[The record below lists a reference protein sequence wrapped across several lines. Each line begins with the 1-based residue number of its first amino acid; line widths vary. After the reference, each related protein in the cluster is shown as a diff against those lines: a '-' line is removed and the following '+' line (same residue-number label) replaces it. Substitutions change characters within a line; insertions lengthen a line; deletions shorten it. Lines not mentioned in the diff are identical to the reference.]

1 MKKVNA
7 RWLFVVCLALTGQV
21 EAGSI
26 FSFNGQ
32 GYPLRRLDARA
43 TGMGGTG
50 RALVDGS
57 NLASFNP
64 ALLGGFQRP
73 AMFAQFALQRRSVK
87 DANTSLA
94 VADGDVAGIKV
105 VFPFHFR
112 GAFSVGVEALTD
124 VDITVVDTLGT
135 GGERHLLG
143 LKGTGGIGA
152 IVFGFGQKVG
162 DKLFI
167 GAQADLMVVGTLT
180 ESWSKDLFND
190 TQAFFSL
197 DNVTRSQ
204 KGAQFTLGV
213 VFTPSNL
220 SIAVV
225 AKPKA
230 TVTQRILLE
239 NRLTSNAITASAV
252 ETKREIR
259 FPATIGFGLAYA
271 KSRRW
276 VAAVDAEYAAWADT
290 GPGRHDM
297 FEVAAGIQY
306 QTRPG
311 NSLGIGRRYDI
322 MGGVYRRTLYFATT
336 SGDPI
341 SEIGVSAGLAVP
353 FKGNSGAF
361 RWTVELGRRGDVQA
375 HGASETFIKQT
386 FSIAGLV
393 M

>member
-1 MKKVNA
+1 MTFPIQWV
-7 RWLFVVCLALTGQV
+7 FVCCLLLAGHAN
-21 EAGSI
+21 AGSI

-32 GYPLRRLDARA
+32 GYPVRRLDARS

-50 RALVDGS
+50 RALVDGN

-73 AMFAQFALQRRSVK
+73 AMFAQFSLQRRSVK
-87 DANTSLA
+87 DLSSSLA
-94 VADGDVAGIKV
+94 VADGDVSAIKV
-105 VFPFHFR
+105 VFPFRFR
-112 GAFSVGVEALTD
+112 GALSIGMEGLTD

-135 GGERHLLG
+135 GGEEHLLG

-152 IVFGFGQKVG
+152 LVFGYGQKVG
-162 DKLFI
+162 NILFL
-167 GAQADLMVVGTLT
+167 GAQMDLMAVGTLT
-180 ESWSKDLFND
+180 ESWSKDLLAD
-190 TQAFFSL
+190 PQAFFSL

-204 KGAQFTLGV
+204 KGAQFSFGIV
-213 VFTPSNL
+213 YAPSNL
-220 SIAVV
+220 SLALVG
-225 AKPKA
+225 KPKA

-239 NRLTSNAITASAV
+239 NRLTANAITASAL
-252 ETKREIR
+252 ETERDIQ

-271 KSRRW
+271 KTRRW
-276 VAAVDAEYAAWADT
+276 IFALDGEYAAWEST
-290 GPGRHDM
+290 GAGR
-297 FEVAAGIQY
+297 FNTTEIAAGLQF

-311 NSLGIGRRYDI
+311 NSLGIGRKYDI

-336 SGDPI
+336 SGEQI
-341 SEIGVSAGLAVP
+341 SEIGISAGVAVP
-353 FKGNSGAF
+353 FKSNSGAF
-361 RWTVELGRRGDVQA
+361 WWTIELGRRGDVQT